1 MKAVVILCLAMLFMS
16 SVSGYSTLFHSH
28 PDTILKNL
36 REGNWNVYIIYFYAN
51 TKDDQELKNSVI
63 NNAVSYYGDDV
74 LYTEV
79 DVSKQGYS
87 RVLDAIEYDTSRDR
101 TQSGSITYDELPF
114 VLEVVHG
121 YGYIIRGSN
130 AHKTAKGHIQE
141 LIDLGKEK
149 KLETYH

>member
-1 MKAVVILCLAMLFMS
+1 MKAGGLLCLAILCLNSAF
-16 SVSGYSTLFHSH
+16 GYSTLFHSH
-28 PDTILKNL
+28 PDTVLKNL
-36 REGNWNVYIIYFYAN
+36 REGNWNVYIIYFYSNSAQ
-51 TKDDQELKNSVI
+51 DSSLKNSVI

-79 DVSKQGYS
+79 NVSKQGYS
-87 RVLDAIEYDTSRDR
+87 KVLDAIEFDSSRDR
-101 TQSGSITYDELPF
+101 TISGSVTYNQLPF

-121 YGYIIRGSN
+121 YGYIISGSN

-141 LIDLGKEK
+141 LINLGKEK